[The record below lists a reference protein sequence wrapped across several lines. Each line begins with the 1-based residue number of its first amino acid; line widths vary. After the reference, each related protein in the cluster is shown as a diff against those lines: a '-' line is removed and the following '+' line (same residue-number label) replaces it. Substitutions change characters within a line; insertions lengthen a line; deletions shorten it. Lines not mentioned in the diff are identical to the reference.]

1 MHGPARRDARG
12 GGEARGLP
20 MTPAEAHLAHTGG
33 GGDSHL
39 PPRSRRSPRRHHP
52 LLPPPRPRAARTSSP
67 DGGTGTAAGGTHA
80 ETAWGASLTD
90 SAASVPP
97 THTRVLTT
105 SRWQPA
111 PQPADTPPPL
121 PSHHAPHGGLARPH
135 THLHFP
141 APPPKRHLPPGVG
154 TTTSAPLGRV
164 GRPPAGREG
173 GRATGKEGGG
183 TGEGAGGA
191 RDSRETRKGRG
202 EGGWSRGPVGH
213 HLHLGGRRAKNTDPA
228 IRNPQPRN
236 PGRREAPTRGRL
248 IVKRRSDR
256 RSPGRNPGP
265 QVRSKCR

>member
-1 MHGPARRDARG
+1 MDTWAGAPRRAG

-52 LLPPPRPRAARTSSP
+52 LLPPPRPRTARTSSP

-111 PQPADTPPPL
+111 PQPADTPPTPLAPCPPRRPCPPPHPPPL
-121 PSHHAPHGGLARPH
+121 PRPA
-135 THLHFP
+135 TQTP
-141 APPPKRHLPPGVG
+141 
-154 TTTSAPLGRV
+154 S
-164 GRPPAGREG
+164 PAGGGHNHLRATRARGEAPCRTG
-173 GRATGKEGGG
+173 GRA
-183 TGEGAGGA
+183 
-191 RDSRETRKGRG
+191 
-202 EGGWSRGPVGH
+202 
-213 HLHLGGRRAKNTDPA
+213 GGRR
-228 IRNPQPRN
+228 
-236 PGRREAPTRGRL
+236 GRREAARGKGPVARGT
-248 IVKRRSDR
+248 VARRGKDEER
-256 RSPGRNPGP
+256 EGGVGG
-265 QVRSKCR
+265 QWATICT

>member
-1 MHGPARRDARG
+1 MGRRAETRGGRRGPGPPHDPRRGAPGAHRRGRRQPPATPLPALAAPPPPPSPPAATARGTNELSRWRDGDRGRGDPRRDGVGRFPYRFRGLGPPNAHARAHHLSLAAGTTARR
-12 GGEARGLP
+12 
-20 MTPAEAHLAHTGG
+20 
-33 GGDSHL
+33 
-39 PPRSRRSPRRHHP
+39 
-52 LLPPPRPRAARTSSP
+52 
-67 DGGTGTAAGGTHA
+67 HA
-80 ETAWGASLTD
+80 
-90 SAASVPP
+90 
-97 THTRVLTT
+97 
-105 SRWQPA
+105 
-111 PQPADTPPPL
+111 PPL

-228 IRNPQPRN
+228 SRNPQPRN

>member
-1 MHGPARRDARG
+1 MDTWAGAPRRAG

-97 THTRVLTT
+97 THTRALTT

-111 PQPADTPPPL
+111 PQPADTPPPTPL
-121 PSHHAPHGGLARPH
+121 APCPPRRPC
-135 THLHFP
+135 
-141 APPPKRHLPPGVG
+141 PPPHPPPLP
-154 TTTSAPLGRV
+154 
-164 GRPPAGREG
+164 RPATQTPSPAGGGHNHLRATRARGEAPCRTG
-173 GRATGKEGGG
+173 GRAGGRRGRREAARGKGPVARG
-183 TGEGAGGA
+183 TVA
-191 RDSRETRKGRG
+191 RRA

-228 IRNPQPRN
+228 SRNPQPRN

>member
-1 MHGPARRDARG
+1 MDTWAGAPRRAG

-111 PQPADTPPPL
+111 PRPADTLPHSPRTMPPTAAL
-121 PSHHAPHGGLARPH
+121 
-135 THLHFP
+135 P
-141 APPPKRHLPPGVG
+141 APTPTSTSPPRHPNAISRRGG
-154 TTTSAPLGRV
+154 DTTTSAPLGRV

-191 RDSRETRKGRG
+191 RDSRETR
-202 EGGWSRGPVGH
+202 
-213 HLHLGGRRAKNTDPA
+213 
-228 IRNPQPRN
+228 
-236 PGRREAPTRGRL
+236 RGRVESGASGPPSAL
-248 IVKRRSDR
+248 RGTEGKKYRPCEQKPPAAQPGEARGTHPGAIDR
-256 RSPGRNPGP
+256 QATLR
-265 QVRSKCR
+265 QA

>member
-1 MHGPARRDARG
+1 MGRRAKTRGGRRGPGPPHDPRRGAPGAHRRGRRQPPATPLPALAAPPPPPSPPAATAHSTNELSRRRDGDRGRGDPRRDGVGRFPYRFRGLGPPNAHARAHHLSLAAGTTARR
-12 GGEARGLP
+12 
-20 MTPAEAHLAHTGG
+20 
-33 GGDSHL
+33 
-39 PPRSRRSPRRHHP
+39 
-52 LLPPPRPRAARTSSP
+52 
-67 DGGTGTAAGGTHA
+67 HA
-80 ETAWGASLTD
+80 
-90 SAASVPP
+90 PP
-97 THTRVLTT
+97 TPL
-105 SRWQPA
+105 A
-111 PQPADTPPPL
+111 PCPP
-121 PSHHAPHGGLARPH
+121 GGLARPH

-141 APPPKRHLPPGVG
+141 APPPERHLPPGGGG

>member
-1 MHGPARRDARG
+1 MDAWAGAPRRAG

-52 LLPPPRPRAARTSSP
+52 LLPPPRPRTARTSSP

-111 PQPADTPPPL
+111 PRPADTPPPL

-173 GRATGKEGGG
+173 GRAG
-183 TGEGAGGA
+183 
-191 RDSRETRKGRG
+191 DG
-202 EGGWSRGPVGH
+202 EGGRRH
-213 HLHLGGRRAKNTDPA
+213 GGRGRWRAGQSRDEERT
-228 IRNPQPRN
+228 R
-236 PGRREAPTRGRL
+236 RGRVESGASGPPSAL
-248 IVKRRSDR
+248 RGTEGKKYRPCDQKPPAAQPGEARGTHPGAIDR
-256 RSPGRNPGP
+256 QATLR
-265 QVRSKCR
+265 QA